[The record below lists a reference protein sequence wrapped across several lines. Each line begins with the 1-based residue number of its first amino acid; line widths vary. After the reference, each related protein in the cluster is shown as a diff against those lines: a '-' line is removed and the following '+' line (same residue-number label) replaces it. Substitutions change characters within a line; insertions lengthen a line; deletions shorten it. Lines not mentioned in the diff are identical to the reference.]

1 MLGGIIAG
9 IQTQGRFSRG
19 APHQKTMGPG
29 GSLRT
34 PCDRGEARR
43 PDGAEGPDPLMS
55 DLPRV
60 PFDSRPPTV
69 LDLFS
74 GCGGISLGFHRAGFK
89 VVGGVEMSPEA
100 ARTHA
105 ENFHADVPPEL
116 RDVFA
121 MPRDIRETDPHALLA
136 EFGYTGPVD
145 VIVGGPPCQ
154 AYARVGRAKLREV
167 MDHPDAYTQDDRG
180 NLYLHYLRFVAA
192 LRPLALLMEN
202 VPDILNYGGKNV
214 AEEISENLEELGY
227 RARYTLLNA
236 AHYGVPQ
243 MRERF
248 FLIAVREDVATLPAN
263 PFPAPSHHVSAMPV
277 GYQGTRAV
285 ATKVARKKHPG
296 LFDGTAKDTPSHLL
310 PPGSIPSDG
319 LPEAVTAEEALADL
333 PAIREHL
340 EGKLRRGARRFT
352 KGIPYRRG
360 ARLTDYAREMREW
373 PGFESPGEI
382 KDHAIRAL
390 PRDYAIFRRM
400 EPGDQY
406 PQAHALAV
414 RMFAEEVERRR
425 QAGEDLKEETGAW
438 AALRKSIV
446 PPYDATKFPNKWR
459 KLEADKPAR
468 TLMAHLGK
476 DSYSHI
482 HYDDDEARTISVR
495 EAARLQSFPDGFH
508 FSGTMNPA
516 FRQVGNAVPPKIAYA
531 LATSIR
537 LLIAPALARSVAE
550 ASQERE

>member
-1 MLGGIIAG
+1 VAENPNQALGATTGYN
-9 IQTQGRFSRG
+9 SR
-19 APHQKTMGPG
+19 PE
-29 GSLRT
+29 R
-34 PCDRGEARR
+34 
-43 PDGAEGPDPLMS
+43 AEGHDPLMS
-55 DLPRV
+55 DHPCSA
-60 PFDSRPPTV
+60 FDLRSPGV

-89 VVGGVEMSPEA
+89 VIGGVEMSAEA

-105 ENFHADVPPEL
+105 ENFHPDAPPAL
-116 RDVFA
+116 KDVFA
-121 MPRDIRETDPHALLA
+121 RPRDIRETDPHALLA

-167 MDHPDAYTQDDRG
+167 MDHPDAFTQDDRG

-263 PFPAPSHHVSAMPV
+263 PFPAPSHRVSAMPV

-285 ATKVARKKHPG
+285 ATKVARKKNPG
-296 LFDGTAKDTPSHLL
+296 LFDGTATDGASHLL
-310 PPGSIPSDG
+310 PPGSAPSNG
-319 LPEAVTAEEALADL
+319 LPEAVTAEEALGDL

-352 KGIPYRRG
+352 KGVPYRPVS
-360 ARLTDYAREMREW
+360 RLTDYAREMREW
-373 PGFESPGEI
+373 PGFESLGEI
-382 KDHAIRAL
+382 KDHAIRSL

-400 EPGDQY
+400 APGDQY
-406 PQAHALAV
+406 PQAHALAE
-414 RMFAEEVERRR
+414 RMFGEAVDLRRR
-425 QAGEDLKEETGAW
+425 AGDELKEGTEAW
-438 AALRKSIV
+438 TELRKAMV

-482 HYDDDEARTISVR
+482 HYDDNEARTISVR
-495 EAARLQSFPDGFH
+495 EAARLQSFPDGFR

-537 LLIAPALARSVAE
+537 LLIAPALAQAVAE
-550 ASQERE
+550 PFPERE